1 MSKPSIF
8 SRIQGA
14 VRGGGDGHRR
24 NQVDIIS
31 TNADVY
37 AKTQLTDTGGKS
49 PPNGVILCLLTA
61 SSIFDCVII
70 ISYKE
75 ILFLF
80 NR

>member
-14 VRGGGDGHRR
+14 VRGGTDGHRR

-37 AKTQLTDTGGKS
+37 AKTQLSDTGGKF
-49 PPNGVILCLLTA
+49 C
-61 SSIFDCVII
+61 
-70 ISYKE
+70 
-75 ILFLF
+75 
-80 NR
+80 

>member
-14 VRGGGDGHRR
+14 VRGGNDGHRR

-37 AKTQLTDTGGKS
+37 AKTQLTDTGGKL
-49 PPNGVILCLLTA
+49 PI
-61 SSIFDCVII
+61 
-70 ISYKE
+70 
-75 ILFLF
+75 
-80 NR
+80 

>member
-14 VRGGGDGHRR
+14 VRGGGAEGQRR

-37 AKTQLTDTGGKS
+37 AKTQMTDTGGKY
-49 PPNGVILCLLTA
+49 PTERDPAI
-61 SSIFDCVII
+61 
-70 ISYKE
+70 
-75 ILFLF
+75 
-80 NR
+80 